1 MLLYVM
7 NPKKLQ
13 ACQYLIQYHERR
25 GDKIIVFSDNVYAL
39 VVCKLVTEA
48 KNGWYMY
55 SIVLFDPQE
64 YAKKLE
70 KPYIYGGT
78 GQQERMRILQNFQ
91 YNPAVN
97 TIFLSK
103 VGIIRHKSNIS
114 LTLMHRLVIRAL
126 IYQKPHA

>member
-1 MLLYVM
+1 MHWWYV
-7 NPKKLQ
+7 N
-13 ACQYLIQYHERR
+13 R
-25 GDKIIVFSDNVYAL
+25 
-39 VVCKLVTEA
+39 VTEA
-48 KNGWYMY
+48 KEDWYMY
-55 SIVLFDPQE
+55 SIVLFVPQE

-103 VGIIRHKSNIS
+103 VGIIHHK
-114 LTLMHRLVIRAL
+114 
-126 IYQKPHA
+126 